1 LNWLKRFLSKI
12 GATTEDQEIH
22 NILKPNESVHGAD
35 GVFQYNPSGF
45 TVSYENVSIVVK
57 WNDIS
62 QISVFK
68 RDLFTVDRI
77 DMDIVYRDKVLSIS
91 EDLPGWDQFVQ
102 KAKETFPEIPEGWE
116 ADVALPAFAKNL
128 SIIYSRSSDFIL
140 TGKILDLKLESLT
153 KVGGD
158 SDWNSYYIDSDGSKW
173 IKSYP
178 NSGYHGGGAPQL
190 TRVERF
196 PNETDEGL

>member
-1 LNWLKRFLSKI
+1 MNWLKRFLSKI

-22 NILKPNESVHGAD
+22 NIVKPIESVHEVD

-45 TVSYENVSIVVK
+45 TVSYENVSVDIK

-77 DMDIVYRDKVLSIS
+77 DMNILYSDKVLSIS

-116 ADVALPAFAKNL
+116 ADVALPPFVKNL
-128 SIIYSRSSDFIL
+128 SIIYNRSSDFAL
-140 TGKILDLKLESLT
+140 TGRKLYAKLESLT
-153 KVGGD
+153 EVGGD
-158 SDWNSYYIDSDGSKW
+158 ADWNIYYLDSDGSKW
-173 IKSYP
+173 VKSLP
-178 NSGYHGGGAPQL
+178 NSGYHGGGAPLL
-190 TRVERF
+190 TKVERF
-196 PNETDEGL
+196 PNETHEGL